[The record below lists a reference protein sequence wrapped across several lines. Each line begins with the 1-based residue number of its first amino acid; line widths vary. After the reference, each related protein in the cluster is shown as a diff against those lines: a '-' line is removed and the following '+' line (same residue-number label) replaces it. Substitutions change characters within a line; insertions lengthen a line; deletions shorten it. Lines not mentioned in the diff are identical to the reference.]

1 MNSCVFTLNFTLF
14 NLVLFLIHLGHKKER
29 YAVMY
34 LSNLSFLIHS
44 YVGIIQIRF
53 MGRSSKLPLSLAYK
67 LPVCDYRSEYKNK
80 RRKCQWIFEKK
91 IEKYELCQNSDKSI
105 FLRKK
110 TNGKSVDSVGKILYI
125 KKVSD
130 Y

>member
-1 MNSCVFTLNFTLF
+1 MATVKTNTDV
-14 NLVLFLIHLGHKKER
+14 
-29 YAVMY
+29 
-34 LSNLSFLIHS
+34 
-44 YVGIIQIRF
+44 
-53 MGRSSKLPLSLAYK
+53 
-67 LPVCDYRSEYKNK
+67 
-80 RRKCQWIFEKK
+80 FEKK

-125 KKVSD
+125 KQVSD